1 MTAEPI
7 VPGMHLGLDEQ
18 VYHRDPDSLS
28 VSGAKTLLR
37 CPALFKWQQDHP
49 VRKDVFDF
57 GTAAHALV
65 LGVGSELAIHEYDPE
80 KVKGPKSTNAWKA
93 EQEEVR
99 ARGGVLLLPEEH
111 DAITAMADALS
122 SHSLAMRL
130 LSQGEPEVSAFCPDD
145 ETGVTR
151 RARFDWLGPRWITD
165 YKTAASVD
173 PRDLA
178 GRYGAVSKWKY
189 DMQAAWYT
197 DVARDL
203 GRTVDTFAFIFQAKE
218 PPYLVT
224 VAVIPD
230 DDLDDAR
237 ERNRQ
242 ALALFRDCTESGQ
255 WPGYLPDDT
264 AAVLSLTDQFYDQET
279 A

>member
-7 VPGMHLGLDEQ
+7 APGMHLGLDEQ

-37 CPALFKWQQDHP
+37 CPALFKWQQEHP
-49 VRKDVFDF
+49 VHKDVFDV
-57 GTAAHALV
+57 GSAAHALV
-65 LGVGSELAIHEYDPE
+65 LGVGAPLEVIDAANWM
-80 KVKGPKSTNAWKA
+80 TKA
-93 EQEEVR
+93 AKEARDEAR
-99 ARGGVLLLPEEH
+99 AEGRTPLLTADYERVQ
-111 DAITAMADALS
+111 AMADALS
-122 SHSLAMRL
+122 SHTLAMRL
-130 LSQGEPEVSAFCPDD
+130 LSQGEPEVSAFCPDE

-151 RARFDWLGPRWITD
+151 RARFDWLGPRWVTD

-197 DVARDL
+197 DIARDL
-203 GRTVDTFAFIFQAKE
+203 GRTVDTFAFIFQTKE

-224 VAVIPD
+224 VAVVPD

-237 ERNRQ
+237 ERNRR